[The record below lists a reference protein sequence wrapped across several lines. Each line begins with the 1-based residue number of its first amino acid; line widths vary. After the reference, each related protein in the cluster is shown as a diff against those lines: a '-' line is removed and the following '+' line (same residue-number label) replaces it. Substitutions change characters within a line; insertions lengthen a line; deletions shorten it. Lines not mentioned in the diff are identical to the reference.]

1 MIIKEIHKF
10 SKNKLINKNLIMF
23 LVICLFIS
31 CNFLENQ
38 MTNKKEITAEEIL
51 NNPDYLAISYGGY
64 RHNTRDIQPTMDELK
79 EDLKILS
86 SFGIKI
92 LRTYNLQLDQA
103 PNILKAIKELK
114 MSDADFEMYV
124 MLGVWI
130 DCENAWTDNP
140 NHEKENE
147 SANAIEIQKAI
158 NLANMYPEIVKI
170 IAVGNEAMVNWAW
183 SYYVDPRVILNWVN
197 HLQNLKKQKKLP
209 ENLWITSSDNFAS
222 WGGGEESYHTE
233 DLNSLIKAVDF
244 ISMHTYAF
252 HDTHYN
258 PSFWKFNKNLKNDF
272 SDLEIINKSM
282 DNVHEYTISQYNS
295 VKNYLDK
302 IGVEKQVHIGEL
314 GWSTVSN
321 ELYGD
326 NGTRAADE
334 YKQALFFKKI
344 REWTIKEKISC
355 FYFEA
360 FDEPWKDSQNNP
372 NGSENHFGLFT
383 VDGKAKYALWENVDN
398 GSFKGLTRNGNSITK
413 TYNGN
418 SETLFNSI
426 LTPPEIE

>member
-10 SKNKLINKNLIMF
+10 SKNKLINKNLIML

-86 SFGIKI
+86 SLGIKI

-124 MLGVWI
+124 MLGAWI
-130 DCENAWTDNP
+130 DCENAWTENP

-170 IAVGNEAMVNWAW
+170 IAVGNEAMVNWAL
-183 SYYVDPRVILNWVN
+183 SYYVKPRVILNWVN
-197 HLQNLKKQKKLP
+197 HLQDLKKQKKLP

-282 DNVHEYTISQYNS
+282 NNVHEYTISQYNS

-326 NGTRAADE
+326 NGTHAADE

-418 SETLFNSI
+418 SETLFNNI

>member
-10 SKNKLINKNLIMF
+10 SKNKLINKNLIML

-31 CNFLENQ
+31 CNFSENQ

-114 MSDADFEMYV
+114 ISDPDFEMYV
-124 MLGVWI
+124 MLGAWI

-183 SYYVDPRVILNWVN
+183 SYYVKPRVILNWVN
-197 HLQNLKKQKKLP
+197 HLQDLKKQKKLP

-282 DNVHEYTISQYNS
+282 DNVLEYTISQYNS

-326 NGTRAADE
+326 NGTHAADE

-344 REWTIKEKISC
+344 REWTTKEKISC

-418 SETLFNSI
+418 SETLFNNI
-426 LTPPEIE
+426 LTPPVNE

>member
-10 SKNKLINKNLIMF
+10 SKNKLINKNLIML

-86 SFGIKI
+86 SIGIKI

-124 MLGVWI
+124 MLGTWI

-197 HLQNLKKQKKLP
+197 HLQDLKKQKKLP

>member
-1 MIIKEIHKF
+1 MIIKEIHKL
-10 SKNKLINKNLIMF
+10 SKNKLINKNLIML

-124 MLGVWI
+124 MLGAWI

-170 IAVGNEAMVNWAW
+170 IAVGNEAMVNWAL
-183 SYYVDPRVILNWVN
+183 SYYVKPRVILNWVN
-197 HLQNLKKQKKLP
+197 HLQDLKKQKKLP

-326 NGTRAADE
+326 NGTHAADE

>member
-10 SKNKLINKNLIMF
+10 PKNKLINKNLIML

-124 MLGVWI
+124 MLGAWI

-183 SYYVDPRVILNWVN
+183 SYYVKPRVILNWVN
-197 HLQNLKKQKKLP
+197 HLQDLKKQKKLP

-326 NGTRAADE
+326 NGTHAADE

>member
-10 SKNKLINKNLIMF
+10 SKNKLINKNLIMLF
-23 LVICLFIS
+23 VICLFIS

-114 MSDADFEMYV
+114 MSDADFEMYI
-124 MLGVWI
+124 MLGAWI
-130 DCENAWTDNP
+130 DCENAWTENP

-183 SYYVDPRVILNWVN
+183 SYYVKPRVILNWVN
-197 HLQNLKKQKKLP
+197 YLQDLKKHNKLP

-302 IGVEKQVHIGEL
+302 IGVKKQVHIGEL

-321 ELYGD
+321 ELYGN
-326 NGTRAADE
+326 NGTHAADE

-413 TYNGN
+413 TFNGN

>member
-1 MIIKEIHKF
+1 MIIKEINKIIT
-10 SKNKLINKNLIMF
+10 NKLIKLNLIT
-23 LVICLFIS
+23 LIVICLFIS
-31 CNFLENQ
+31 CKSSENK
-38 MTNKKEITAEEIL
+38 MTNKDDITAEEIL
-51 NNPDYLAISYGGY
+51 NNPKYLAISYGGY
-64 RHNTRDIQPTMDELK
+64 RHNTRDIQPTIDELK

-86 SFGIKI
+86 SIGIKI
-92 LRTYNLQLDQA
+92 LRTYNLQLAQA

-114 MSDADFEMYV
+114 KEDPDFEMYV
-124 MLGVWI
+124 MLGTWI

-140 NHEKENE
+140 NHNKEDE

-183 SYYVDPRVILNWVN
+183 SYYVKPGVILKWVN

-222 WGGGEESYHTE
+222 WGGGDESYHTE

-258 PSFWKFNKNLKNDF
+258 PTFWNFNKDLKNEF

-282 DNVHEYTISQYNS
+282 ENVFQYTVSQYNS
-295 VKNYLDK
+295 VKNYLVK

-314 GWSTVSN
+314 GWSTISN
-321 ELYGD
+321 ELYGE
-326 NGTRAADE
+326 NGSHAADE
-334 YKQALFFKKI
+334 YKQALFFQKI
-344 REWTIKEKISC
+344 RKWTSNEKISC

-360 FDEPWKDSQNNP
+360 FDEPWKDSSGNI

-383 VDGKAKYALWENVDN
+383 VDGKAKYALWKNVDN
-398 GSFKGLTRNGNSITK
+398 GNFKGLTRNGNSLTK

-418 SETLFNSI
+418 SEILFNSI
-426 LTPPEIE
+426 LTPPEIK

>member
-10 SKNKLINKNLIMF
+10 SKNKLINKNLIMLF
-23 LVICLFIS
+23 VICLFIS

-86 SFGIKI
+86 SLGIKI

-124 MLGVWI
+124 MLGAWI
-130 DCENAWTDNP
+130 DCENAWTENP

-170 IAVGNEAMVNWAW
+170 IAVGNEAMVNWAL
-183 SYYVDPRVILNWVN
+183 SYYVKPRVILNWVN
-197 HLQNLKKQKKLP
+197 HLQDLKKQKKLP

-282 DNVHEYTISQYNS
+282 NNVHEYTISQYNS

-302 IGVEKQVHIGEL
+302 IGVKKQVHIGEL

-321 ELYGD
+321 ELYGN
-326 NGTRAADE
+326 NGTHAADE

-418 SETLFNSI
+418 SETLFNNI

>member
-1 MIIKEIHKF
+1 MIIKEINKIIT
-10 SKNKLINKNLIMF
+10 NKLIKLNLIT
-23 LVICLFIS
+23 LIVICLFIS
-31 CNFLENQ
+31 CKSSENK
-38 MTNKKEITAEEIL
+38 MTNKDDLTAEEIL
-51 NNPDYLAISYGGY
+51 NNPKYLAISYGGY
-64 RHNTRDIQPTMDELK
+64 RHNTRDIQPTIDELK

-86 SFGIKI
+86 SIGIKI
-92 LRTYNLQLDQA
+92 LRTYNLQLAQA

-114 MSDADFEMYV
+114 KEDPDFEMYV
-124 MLGVWI
+124 MLGTWI

-140 NHEKENE
+140 NHNKEDE

-183 SYYVDPRVILNWVN
+183 SYYVKPGVILKWVN

-222 WGGGEESYHTE
+222 WGGGDESYHTE

-258 PSFWKFNKNLKNDF
+258 PTFWNFNKDLKNEF

-282 DNVHEYTISQYNS
+282 ENVFQYTISQYNS
-295 VKNYLDK
+295 VKNYLVK

-314 GWSTVSN
+314 GWSTISN
-321 ELYGD
+321 ELYGE
-326 NGTRAADE
+326 NGSHAADE
-334 YKQALFFKKI
+334 YKQALFFQKI
-344 REWTIKEKISC
+344 RKWTSNEKISC

-360 FDEPWKDSQNNP
+360 FDEPWKDSSGNI

-383 VDGKAKYALWENVDN
+383 VDGKAKYALWKNVDN
-398 GSFKGLTRNGNSITK
+398 GNFKGLTRNGNSLTK

-418 SETLFNSI
+418 SEILFNNI
-426 LTPPEIE
+426 LTPPEIK

>member
-1 MIIKEIHKF
+1 
-10 SKNKLINKNLIMF
+10 
-23 LVICLFIS
+23 
-31 CNFLENQ
+31 

-86 SFGIKI
+86 SLGIKI

-124 MLGVWI
+124 MLGAWI
-130 DCENAWTDNP
+130 DCENAWTENP

-158 NLANMYPEIVKI
+158 NLTNMYPEIVKI
-170 IAVGNEAMVNWAW
+170 IAVGNEAMVNWAL
-183 SYYVDPRVILNWVN
+183 SYYVKPRVILNWVN
-197 HLQNLKKQKKLP
+197 HLQDLKKQKKLP

-282 DNVHEYTISQYNS
+282 DNVHEYTISQFNS

-321 ELYGD
+321 ELYGN
-326 NGTRAADE
+326 NGTHAADE

-418 SETLFNSI
+418 SETLFNNI

>member
-1 MIIKEIHKF
+1 
-10 SKNKLINKNLIMF
+10 
-23 LVICLFIS
+23 
-31 CNFLENQ
+31 
-38 MTNKKEITAEEIL
+38 
-51 NNPDYLAISYGGY
+51 
-64 RHNTRDIQPTMDELK
+64 
-79 EDLKILS
+79 
-86 SFGIKI
+86 
-92 LRTYNLQLDQA
+92 
-103 PNILKAIKELK
+103 
-114 MSDADFEMYV
+114 
-124 MLGVWI
+124 
-130 DCENAWTDNP
+130 
-140 NHEKENE
+140 
-147 SANAIEIQKAI
+147 
-158 NLANMYPEIVKI
+158 MYPEIVKI

-183 SYYVDPRVILNWVN
+183 SYYVKPRVILNWVN
-197 HLQNLKKQKKLP
+197 HLQDLKKQKKLP

-282 DNVHEYTISQYNS
+282 NNVHEYTISQYNS

-302 IGVEKQVHIGEL
+302 IGVKKQVHIGEL

-321 ELYGD
+321 ELYGN
-326 NGTRAADE
+326 NGTHAADE

>member
-1 MIIKEIHKF
+1 
-10 SKNKLINKNLIMF
+10 
-23 LVICLFIS
+23 
-31 CNFLENQ
+31 

-86 SFGIKI
+86 SLGIKI

-124 MLGVWI
+124 MLGAWI
-130 DCENAWTDNP
+130 DCENAWTENP

-158 NLANMYPEIVKI
+158 NLTNMYPEIVKI
-170 IAVGNEAMVNWAW
+170 IAVGNEAMVNWAL
-183 SYYVDPRVILNWVN
+183 SYYVKPRVILNWVN
-197 HLQNLKKQKKLP
+197 HLQDLKKQKKLP

-282 DNVHEYTISQYNS
+282 NNVHEYTISQYNS

-302 IGVEKQVHIGEL
+302 IGVKKQVHIGEL

-321 ELYGD
+321 ELYGN
-326 NGTRAADE
+326 NGTHAADE

-383 VDGKAKYALWENVDN
+383 VDGKAKYALWKNVDN

-418 SETLFNSI
+418 SETLFNNI

>member
-1 MIIKEIHKF
+1 MK
-10 SKNKLINKNLIMF
+10 KNLINRIN
-23 LVICLFIS
+23 LKVVSNYILLLLLNSILLIS
-31 CNFLENQ
+31 CSSKDEKN
-38 MTNKKEITAEEIL
+38 MKVKEITAQEIL
-51 NNPDYLAISYGGY
+51 NNPEYLAISYGGY
-64 RHNTRDIQPTMDELK
+64 RKNTRDIQPTIDELK
-79 EDLKILS
+79 EDLQVLS
-86 SFGIKI
+86 SIGIKI

-114 MSDADFEMYV
+114 HANPEFEMYV
-124 MLGVWI
+124 MLGAWI
-130 DCENAWTDNP
+130 DCENAWTENP
-140 NHEKENE
+140 DHTKENE

-158 NLANMYPEIVKI
+158 NLANQYPEIVKI
-170 IAVGNEAMVNWAW
+170 IAVGNEAMVNWAG
-183 SYYVDPRVILNWVN
+183 SYYVEPSVILGWVN
-197 HLQNLKKQKKLP
+197 HLQDLKKQKKLP
-209 ENLWITSSDNFAS
+209 KNLWITSSDNFAS
-222 WGGGEESYHTE
+222 WGGGEDSYHTE

-282 DNVHEYTISQYNS
+282 DNVLEYTISQYNS

-326 NGTRAADE
+326 NGTHAADE

-344 REWTIKEKISC
+344 REWTTKEKISC

-418 SETLFNSI
+418 SETLFNNI
-426 LTPPEIE
+426 LTPPVNE

>member
-1 MIIKEIHKF
+1 MIIKEIHKL
-10 SKNKLINKNLIMF
+10 SKNKLINKNLIML

-124 MLGVWI
+124 MLGAWI

-170 IAVGNEAMVNWAW
+170 IAVGNEAMVNWAL
-183 SYYVDPRVILNWVN
+183 SYYVKPRVILNWVN
-197 HLQNLKKQKKLP
+197 HLQDLKKQKKLP

-326 NGTRAADE
+326 NGTHAADE

-413 TYNGN
+413 TFNGN

>member
-1 MIIKEIHKF
+1 MIIKEINKI
-10 SKNKLINKNLIMF
+10 SKNKLINLNLIILF
-23 LVICLFIS
+23 ITCLLIS
-31 CNFLENQ
+31 CNSSENQ
-38 MTNKKEITAEEIL
+38 MINKSEITAKEIL

-64 RHNTRDIQPTMDELK
+64 RHNSRDIQPTMDELK

-86 SFGIKI
+86 SIGVKI
-92 LRTYNLQLDQA
+92 LRTYNLQLQQA

-114 MSDADFEMYV
+114 KSDSDFEMYV
-124 MLGVWI
+124 MLGAWI

-140 NHEKENE
+140 NHDKEDE

-183 SYYVDPRVILNWVN
+183 SYYVKPSVILNWVN
-197 HLQNLKKQKKLP
+197 HLQDLKKEKKLP

-302 IGVEKQVHIGEL
+302 IGVKKQVHIGEL

-321 ELYGD
+321 ELYGN
-326 NGTRAADE
+326 NGTHAADE

>member
-1 MIIKEIHKF
+1 MIIKEINKI
-10 SKNKLINKNLIMF
+10 SKNKLINLSLIMLF
-23 LVICLFIS
+23 ITCLLIS
-31 CNFLENQ
+31 CNSSENQ
-38 MTNKKEITAEEIL
+38 MINKSEITAKEIL

-64 RHNTRDIQPTMDELK
+64 RHNSRDIQPTMDELK

-86 SFGIKI
+86 SIGVKI
-92 LRTYNLQLDQA
+92 LRTYNLQLQQA

-114 MSDADFEMYV
+114 KSDSDFEMYV
-124 MLGVWI
+124 MLGAWI

-140 NHEKENE
+140 NHDKEDE

-183 SYYVDPRVILNWVN
+183 SYYVKPSVILNWVN
-197 HLQNLKKQKKLP
+197 HLQDLKKQKKLP

-222 WGGGEESYHTE
+222 WGGGEDSYHTE

-282 DNVHEYTISQYNS
+282 NNVHEYTISQYNS

-302 IGVEKQVHIGEL
+302 IGVKKQVHIGEL

-321 ELYGD
+321 ELYGN
-326 NGTRAADE
+326 NGTHAADE